1 MSDDTEKALRH
12 QGAVAHFRAAVAEG
26 KDWPTAMLEAMAMWE
41 LPDETFQGRRYT
53 YFFAGEAFDWLT
65 LAERLFL
72 EVEDLVPPH
81 EIEHLLFDGVFPEPI
96 EEDRIKDLLGVDKY
110 RGYLNYYYGVVVERA
125 IQLASELEV
134 EKRKAS
140 NGVVDSGDNT
150 DEAFMKIYRATE
162 LDMLALF
169 HEETG
174 AKPKRFVGL
183 NESKEF
189 THWLFKYRM
198 KASDQAKIAS
208 DTRKG
213 LDQLGRMRRAARTVV
228 TIAV

>member
-1 MSDDTEKALRH
+1 MSDKPDKALRH
-12 QGAVAHFRAAVAEG
+12 EDPIAHLRAAIAEG
-26 KDWPTAMLEAMAMWE
+26 KDWPTAMLEAMALWE
-41 LPDETFQGRRYT
+41 LPDETYKRRRFT

-81 EIEHLLFDGVFPEPI
+81 EIEHLLFDGRFPQPI
-96 EEDRIKDLLGVDKY
+96 KEDRIKDLLGVDKY
-110 RGYLNYYYGVVVERA
+110 RGYLNYYYGLVVERA

-140 NGVVDSGDNT
+140 NGVVDSSDNA
-150 DEAFMKIYRATE
+150 DEAFARIYRASE

-174 AKPKRFVGL
+174 FKSKRYVSL
-183 NESKEF
+183 NDSKEF
-189 THWLFKYRM
+189 TYWLFKYRM

-213 LDQLGRMRRAARTVV
+213 LDQLERMRRAARTVV
-228 TIAV
+228 TVVV